1 MESEPPE
8 RAARRP
14 ARVGGQNVVR
24 AIHSRNSESTTT

>member
-8 RAARRP
+8 RAAHC
-14 ARVGGQNVVR
+14 AAMLGCQNVVR